1 MFQQGSSG
9 IYTNTILVP
18 AGTPIALDYAYG
30 IDPSGGYGGPLEDEA
45 PAAAPH
51 FRVIRS
57 LGSSPYVMPVD
68 AFSTNQPY
76 QEPLFN
82 NVNIEVAGSTA
93 GGDLSVGK
101 LTGGEVP
108 LSWLGRPGA
117 QLQTASSLAGPWTN
131 HPETD
136 GTNWITGSS
145 SVNGLVSQTN
155 WPAAGTTFFRLVK
168 P

>member
-1 MFQQGSSG
+1 
-9 IYTNTILVP
+9 
-18 AGTPIALDYAYG
+18 
-30 IDPSGGYGGPLEDEA
+30 
-45 PAAAPH
+45 
-51 FRVIRS
+51 
-57 LGSSPYVMPVD
+57 MPVD